1 MKNLSKIFGLV
12 AVLILVMS
20 FASSNKKTIVI
31 DVSHGGKDAGALVN
45 GIEEKD
51 IILDIAQRIQKLN
64 KNQNTEIIL
73 TRDIDE
79 FLSLSERTEKINEIK
94 PDYVISLHANQV
106 ANKNVNGIQIFLAD
120 NDQRFDKSGEL
131 AIKLLQ
137 SFTFSNVEIKKGD
150 FYILKNIDAPGALIE
165 LGFLSN
171 AEDFQN
177 LTTENGKEKLALSIL
192 NALNQN

>member
-51 IILDIAQRIQKLN
+51 IILDSAQRIQKLN

-106 ANKNVNGIQIFLAD
+106 ANENVNGIQIFLAE

-177 LTTENGKEKLALSIL
+177 LTTESGKEKLALSIL

>member
-106 ANKNVNGIQIFLAD
+106 ANENVNGIQIFLAE

>member
-20 FASSNKKTIVI
+20 FASKNKKTIVI

-106 ANKNVNGIQIFLAD
+106 ANENVNGIQIFLAE

>member
-64 KNQNTEIIL
+64 TNQNTEIIL

-106 ANKNVNGIQIFLAD
+106 ANENVNGIQIFLAD

-177 LTTENGKEKLALSIL
+177 LTTENGKQKLALSIL

>member
-106 ANKNVNGIQIFLAD
+106 ANENVNGIQIFLAE
-120 NDQRFDKSGEL
+120 NDQRFNKSGEL

-177 LTTENGKEKLALSIL
+177 LTTESGKEKLALSIL

>member
-1 MKNLSKIFGLV
+1 
-12 AVLILVMS
+12 
-20 FASSNKKTIVI
+20 
-31 DVSHGGKDAGALVN
+31 
-45 GIEEKD
+45 
-51 IILDIAQRIQKLN
+51 
-64 KNQNTEIIL
+64 
-73 TRDIDE
+73 
-79 FLSLSERTEKINEIK
+79 
-94 PDYVISLHANQV
+94 
-106 ANKNVNGIQIFLAD
+106 VNGIQIFLAE

-137 SFTFSNVEIKKGD
+137 SFAFSNVEIKKGD

-177 LTTENGKEKLALSIL
+177 LTTENGKQKLALSIL

>member
-64 KNQNTEIIL
+64 TNQNTEIIL

-106 ANKNVNGIQIFLAD
+106 ANENVNGIQIFLAD

>member
-106 ANKNVNGIQIFLAD
+106 ANENVNGIQIFLAE
-120 NDQRFDKSGEL
+120 NDQRFNKSGEL

>member
-106 ANKNVNGIQIFLAD
+106 ANENVNGIQIFLAD

-177 LTTENGKEKLALSIL
+177 LTTENGKQKLALSIL

>member
-1 MKNLSKIFGLV
+1 M
-12 AVLILVMS
+12 VLILVMS

-106 ANKNVNGIQIFLAD
+106 ANENVNGIQIFLAE

>member
-12 AVLILVMS
+12 MVLILVMS

-106 ANKNVNGIQIFLAD
+106 ANENVNGIQIFLAE

>member
-106 ANKNVNGIQIFLAD
+106 ANEKVNGIQIFLAD

>member
-64 KNQNTEIIL
+64 TNQNTEIIL

-106 ANKNVNGIQIFLAD
+106 ANENVNGIQIFLAD

-177 LTTENGKEKLALSIL
+177 LTTESGKEKLALSIL

>member
-106 ANKNVNGIQIFLAD
+106 ANENVNGIQIFLAD

>member
-106 ANKNVNGIQIFLAD
+106 ANENVNGIQIFLAD

-177 LTTENGKEKLALSIL
+177 LTTESGKEKLALSIL